1 MNPIIPF
8 CPRCGDPRVLV
19 RGSHPGE
26 TGVVQWAMYMCG
38 HTRSGVAEADL
49 TVQLEPSVPASA

>member
-8 CPRCGDPRVLV
+8 CPRCGDPRVFV

-38 HTRSGVAEADL
+38 HTRSSIALEDD
-49 TVQLEPSVPASA
+49 TVQPALPVAASA